1 MMRLWHNALRLH
13 AAAMRSSC
21 SSVILWPWVSFSQG
35 MSDESRKFG
44 ASDLKDGIWLKQ
56 LRHSIL
62 IESEG

>member
-1 MMRLWHNALRLH
+1 MRLWHNALRLH

-44 ASDLKDGIWLKQ
+44 AFRSQGRDMAQAAAALDPN
-56 LRHSIL
+56 R
-62 IESEG
+62 E